1 MPGTVPGE
9 CRRCAYRYWLT
20 AGAYTF
26 NKRKAVMGKR
36 TVGTITLS
44 GGSVVLVECLL
55 KVP

>member
-9 CRRCAYRYWLT
+9 CRRCAYGYWLT

-26 NKRKAVMGKR
+26 NKRKAVMAKR

>member
-44 GGSVVLVECLL
+44 VVLVEYLL
-55 KVP
+55 KVT